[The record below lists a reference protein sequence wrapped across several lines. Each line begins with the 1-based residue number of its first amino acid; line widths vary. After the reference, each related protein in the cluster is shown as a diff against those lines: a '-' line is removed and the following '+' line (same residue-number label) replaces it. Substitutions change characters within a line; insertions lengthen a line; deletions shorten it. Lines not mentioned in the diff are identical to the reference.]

1 MEDLYLTASPEVIII
16 RRRMVSRGQEAIPA
30 PVVTVHPRRKEA
42 RKLPSRGPTRR
53 TETTVE
59 TGDTIGSEGLLV
71 DIYQAVELTLT
82 TSLCVLVIVGKTG
95 TGVIEGVDE
104 EEGSGTSSTTGS
116 QVTSHPL
123 SISITL
129 LLESEH
135 RLVGVT
141 EREVKSL
148 CWEITDDV
156 DSVSSPE
163 RSNTF
168 LCSGTLE
175 ALGDTIVL
183 AVKTASLQHLI
194 LVLDQ
199 QLNTLDRSSSGL
211 RDGGGNTTHQE
222 IDNEG
227 RNAHDGLLLWG
238 FVAHDEDWRSTDQR
252 TEGRCWM
259 EWKRMVSPC

>member
-156 DSVSSPE
+156 GSVSLQREATPSCAVVRLKHSAIPSYL
-163 RSNTF
+163 RSRRPVFNISSWFWINSLTRSIGAAAVF
-168 LCSGTLE
+168 ETAAETPPIKKSITKGGTPMTDSFFGGSL
-175 ALGDTIVL
+175 LMMKTGDR
-183 AVKTASLQHLI
+183 LI
-194 LVLDQ
+194 K
-199 QLNTLDRSSSGL
+199 GL
-211 RDGGGNTTHQE
+211 RGDVGWSGK
-222 IDNEG
+222 
-227 RNAHDGLLLWG
+227 
-238 FVAHDEDWRSTDQR
+238 
-252 TEGRCWM
+252 
-259 EWKRMVSPC
+259 EWYPM